1 MTDKERYR
9 RWREANREY
18 LRGYQE
24 RQRQRRRELLRAYDR
39 AYYVK
44 RRARIR
50 AKQLVYLRGYRTKNR
65 ALLAKKQRQRVAA
78 APEKRRQQLR
88 IMRAGAK
95 SKATRNAYQA
105 EWRALVRKLPG
116 IDHSQL
122 SKLKRAT

>member
-1 MTDKERYR
+1 VTDKERGR

-24 RQRQRRRELLRAYDR
+24 RQRRRRRELLRAYDR
-39 AYYVK
+39 AYYAK

-50 AKQLVYLRGYRTKNR
+50 VKQLVYSRGYRTKNR

-78 APEKRRQQLR
+78 APEKRKEQLR
-88 IMRAGAK
+88 VTHAK
-95 SKATRNAYQA
+95 RKASRNAYQA

-116 IDHSQL
+116 IDSSQL
-122 SKLKRAT
+122 SRLRRAT